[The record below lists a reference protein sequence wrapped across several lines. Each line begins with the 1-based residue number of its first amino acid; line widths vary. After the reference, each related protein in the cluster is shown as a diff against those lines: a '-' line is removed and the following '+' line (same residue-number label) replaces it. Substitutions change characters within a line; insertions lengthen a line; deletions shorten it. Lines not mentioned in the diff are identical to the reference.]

1 MELELI
7 VMKIITYSGNAKSDA
22 MEAIQA
28 AKAAKTNEAHELIDK
43 AEQELLAAHRVQT
56 DLIQQEARGEKADI
70 SLLLIHAQ
78 DHLMNAITFKDLAK
92 EFVALYEKISC
103 HSLK

>member
-1 MELELI
+1 MEIELI
-7 VMKIITYSGNAKSDA
+7 VMKIITHSGNAKSDA

-28 AKAAKTNEAHELIDK
+28 AKAAKTNEAHELIAK

-92 EFVALYEKISC
+92 EFVALYEEISC